1 MTRMCNKLSET
12 PDNTTETHQSK
23 WTSVDFEATDMAD
36 VVFNRLRLDLSY
48 SGGQEKG
55 PEHEL

>member
-1 MTRMCNKLSET
+1 MCNKLSET